1 MREVKFGVIG
11 VGFWGRNQARVLS
24 GLEGANLVAVC
35 DVDQVR
41 AKNVGEKYGVSW
53 YTENAELLRR
63 NDIDA
68 VCICTPTITHHR
80 IALEAIKA
88 GKHVLVE
95 KPMAESPKEAEEILS
110 VAEQKGVYLMT
121 GFIERFNPGVQKV
134 KKLIDD
140 GVLGKVVLA
149 FARRVGRWPER
160 VGDIGV
166 VKDSAIHD
174 IDIMRF
180 LFEEDVASVYARAG
194 SLGHKLEDYAQIIL
208 GFSGNRTA
216 FVEANWLTPRKVRM
230 LTVTGT
236 DAIAAVDYVTQEIT
250 VSNAEKSVTPNFK
263 WEEPLMLELRH
274 FTESIISGRNPD
286 VTGLDGLKAL
296 EVAEA
301 ALRSARTGEKVMLA

>member
-1 MREVKFGVIG
+1 MRKVKFGVIG

-24 GLEGANLVAVC
+24 ELERADLVAVC
-35 DVDQVR
+35 DVDRAR
-41 AKNVGEKYGVSW
+41 AKSVGEKYDVSW
-53 YTENAELLRR
+53 YTENAGLLRR
-63 NDIDA
+63 DDVDA

-80 IALEAIKA
+80 IALETIEA

-95 KPMAESPKEAEEILS
+95 KPMAKSPKEVKEILGA
-110 VAEQKGVYLMT
+110 AERKGVYLMT
-121 GFIERFNPGVQKV
+121 GFIERFNPGVHRV

-149 FARRVGRWPER
+149 FTRRVGRWPER

-180 LFEEDVASVYARAG
+180 LFEEEVASVYARAG
-194 SLGHKLEDYAQIIL
+194 SLGHKFEDYAQIIL

-216 FVEANWLTPRKVRM
+216 FVEANWLTPRKIRM

-236 DAIAAVDYVTQEIT
+236 DAIATVDYITQEVTIEN
-250 VSNAEKSVTPNFK
+250 SERSVTPNSK
-263 WEEPLMLELRH
+263 REEPLMLELRH
-274 FTESIISGRNPD
+274 FTESIIADRKPS

-301 ALRSARTGEKVMLA
+301 ALRSARNGKKVMLV